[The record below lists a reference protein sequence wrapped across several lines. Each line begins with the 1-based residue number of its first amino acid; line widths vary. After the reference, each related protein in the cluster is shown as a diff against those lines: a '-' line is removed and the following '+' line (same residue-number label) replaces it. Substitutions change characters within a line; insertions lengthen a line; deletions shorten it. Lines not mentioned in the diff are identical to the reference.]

1 MIEVKRYF
9 NHYSGRN
16 VSPLSPSNN
25 QKAKLISARVEL
37 TLQSKSVRYKICAKI
52 FVFITVLL
60 QTKMF
65 VGLRQNELI
74 LLDRYPQLR
83 LLYEKLGIE
92 YLNIFWQQEIS
103 AKKVSFVLKRSEIT

>member
-1 MIEVKRYF
+1 MIEVKNYF
-9 NHYSGRN
+9 IHYSGRN
-16 VSPLSPSNN
+16 VCPFSPSNN

-37 TLQSKSVRYKICAKI
+37 TLQSKSVRYKISAKI
-52 FVFITVLL
+52 IVFITVFL

-83 LLYEKLGIE
+83 LLYEKLAIE

-103 AKKVSFVLKRSEIT
+103 AKKESFVVKRREIT

>member
-37 TLQSKSVRYKICAKI
+37 TLQSKSVRYKISAMI
-52 FVFITVLL
+52 IAFTTVML

-65 VGLRQNELI
+65 AGLRHNKLI
-74 LLDRYPQLR
+74 VLDRYPQLKF
-83 LLYEKLGIE
+83 LYEALCIE
-92 YLNIFWQQEIS
+92 YLKIFWQQKIS
-103 AKKVSFVLKRSEIT
+103 SKIKSFVVKT